1 MRAQYR
7 SGSLVFTPLLDDG
20 LFAQASP
27 SPNHVHHFAFPR
39 AEVTH
44 PRQESS
50 HPHHLI
56 PFGDDWL
63 VPDLGSDKIWQMKWV
78 GRAKSGRW
86 EVVRE
91 FEREQ
96 YDGPRHGVK
105 SADGASLLPAFSL
118 DLPREMLS

>member
-1 MRAQYR
+1 M
-7 SGSLVFTPLLDDG
+7 
-20 LFAQASP
+20 
-27 SPNHVHHFAFPR
+27 
-39 AEVTH
+39 VTH

-56 PFGDDWL
+56 PLGDVWL

-78 GRAKSGRW
+78 DDAQSGTW

-105 SADGASLLPAFSL
+105 SPDGASPFQPFSRAL
-118 DLPREMLS
+118 RNDLHS